1 MQGRD
6 FESLDVGG
14 ILVGEVEGNEREEEL
29 RLFYLG
35 KEGPLHQGVRVVVLG
50 VKYYIGHCFLVLND
64 VLQVVDVKW
73 VYFGVAYFEDVLVS
87 VWILNLRADHP

>member
-1 MQGRD
+1 MDRFVELGLADFVVLNEVVGELVEFMQGRD

-64 VLQVVDVKW
+64 VLQVVDVK
-73 VYFGVAYFEDVLVS
+73 
-87 VWILNLRADHP
+87 